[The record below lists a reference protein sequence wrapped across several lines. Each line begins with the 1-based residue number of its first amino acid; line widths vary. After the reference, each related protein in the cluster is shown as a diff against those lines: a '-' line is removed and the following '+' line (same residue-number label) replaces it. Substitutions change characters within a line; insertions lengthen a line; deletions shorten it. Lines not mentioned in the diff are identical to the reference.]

1 MRVFFFFSLKEVIW
15 VGLHAFWLGNVPTGA
30 ALATCLSH
38 GDLCLNLGN
47 MPHRGFYLG
56 LGHLPN
62 GKVIFPNDG
71 FFQKILFIFSPIN
84 GSDLGKPA

>member
-1 MRVFFFFSLKEVIW
+1 M
-15 VGLHAFWLGNVPTGA
+15 ALGACTWACYV
-30 ALATCLSH
+30 
-38 GDLCLNLGN
+38 LGN

-62 GKVIFPNDG
+62 EKVIFPNDG